1 MGRIAG
7 QLTYF
12 PSVLTLDGVMVKI
25 KDLIKAERMYRELYN
40 DADSELRAIRR
51 EQSQERS
58 QGFKL
63 K

>member
-1 MGRIAG
+1 ME
-7 QLTYF
+7 
-12 PSVLTLDGVMVKI
+12 KI
-25 KDLIKAERMYRELYN
+25 KNLIKAERMYRELYN
-40 DADSELRAIRR
+40 DADSQLRAIKR